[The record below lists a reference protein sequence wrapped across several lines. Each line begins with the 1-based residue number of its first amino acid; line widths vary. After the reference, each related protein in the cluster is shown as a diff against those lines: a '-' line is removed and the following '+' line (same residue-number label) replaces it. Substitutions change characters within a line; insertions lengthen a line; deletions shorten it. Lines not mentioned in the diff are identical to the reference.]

1 MSRQHSFLPLRPP
14 NHSKR
19 KIPRPPQPQSPVSWG
34 PEKKAAPGI
43 RFPFSFPRFAHSTF
57 DFTPSIY
64 TNGRISSLSSFFLAG
79 GFEEV
84 TKGREAIGL
93 GFTFSGQPTVFFF
106 PSSSFQG
113 HCVTVHEGRAIKPK
127 EMGSP
132 PLVGTGPMRS
142 GYQDCRQLS
151 LRPTDYCCCR
161 LR

>member
-64 TNGRISSLSSFFLAG
+64 QRTDLFIVVVFLGRRVRRGHERKRSDRTRFHFLRSTNGLLLPLIL
-79 GFEEV
+79 
-84 TKGREAIGL
+84 
-93 GFTFSGQPTVFFF
+93 FSGALCR
-106 PSSSFQG
+106 S
-113 HCVTVHEGRAIKPK
+113 EGRAIKPK

-132 PLVGTGPMRS
+132 PFVGTGPMRS

-151 LRPTDYCCCR
+151 LRPTDCCCCR
-161 LR
+161 LRES